1 MKRMLAAVLAL
12 GFSGLA
18 QAHGAHEHGVADLQ
32 VAVDGGHLSIELK
45 TPLDNLVGFEHAPR
59 TDAQRKALDDAEAR
73 LRDFPRLFV
82 LPAAAACEVKEVV
95 LTSPWHTATESGQDH
110 GHGHAHGHDHKQDD
124 GHSDMHVHYMLEC
137 VAPAALNELQVK
149 LSDAFRRMSRVRAE
163 TATPRGQGS
172 ATLTKTRN
180 KLPL

>member
-1 MKRMLAAVLAL
+1 MKRMLAAVLAA

-32 VAVDGGHLSIELK
+32 VAIDGGQLSIELK

-59 TDAQRKALDDAEAR
+59 TDAQRKALADAEAR

-82 LPAAAACEVKEVV
+82 LPAAAACELKDVE
-95 LTSPWHTATESGQDH
+95 LESPWGSAGAER
-110 GHGHAHGHDHKQDD
+110 AHDHKHDHGRED
-124 GHSDMHVHYMLEC
+124 SHSDMHVHYSLEC
-137 VAPAALNELQVK
+137 AAPAALNEVQVK
-149 LSDAFRRMSRVRAE
+149 LSETFPRMSRVRAE